1 MNSKAAIVS
10 VVVVA
15 TGVIGAVAYFTNS
28 NNTSLAK
35 VSNTQSV
42 PADGSIQ
49 PGSTSA
55 YSSVDST
62 QAQQA
67 RSSQQASNNPKQAG
81 HVIARPANQKSGWAA
96 IMDRMHEFDAD
107 GDGILSD
114 LEKMAMGVQLK
125 KEWTEKYDTD
135 GDGEI
140 SPEEMEAWQVEQFIN
155 SSWGQNMMRKFD
167 ADGDGILNPEEEV
180 ALRARLKQME
190 QEKQTN
196 ELNEFD
202 TDGDGEISE
211 SEREVQREQQR
222 RWWANATKSAV
233 AEHDRDGDGEL
244 NIEESREAWNAWI
257 QRQSIADFIK
267 RYDADRDGSMGAG
280 DYSEFIERYSAGD
293 LAADVN
299 RDGVINTLD
308 LTAYTDLV
316 SRSGD

>member
-10 VVVVA
+10 VVVVG
-15 TGVIGAVAYFTNS
+15 TGVLGAAVYFTSS
-28 NNTSLAK
+28 NNASLAQ
-35 VSNTQSV
+35 VSNAQSV
-42 PADGSIQ
+42 PANGSI
-49 PGSTSA
+49 PTDA
-55 YSSVDST
+55 ASSYASLEST
-62 QAQQA
+62 QAEPA
-67 RSSQQASNNPKQAG
+67 PKPSPKQAG
-81 HVIARPANQKSGWAA
+81 HVIARPANQKSGWAT
-96 IMDRMHEFDAD
+96 IMERMHEFDAD

-125 KEWTEKYDTD
+125 KEWTEKYDAD

-140 SPEEMEAWQVEQFIN
+140 SPEEMEAWQVEQFVN
-155 SSWGQNMMRKFD
+155 SSWGQNMMHKFD
-167 ADGDGILNPEEEV
+167 ADGDGILNAEEEI
-180 ALRARLKQME
+180 ALRARLKEME

-196 ELNEFD
+196 ELDEFD
-202 TDGDGEISE
+202 TDGDGKISE

-222 RWWANATKSAV
+222 QWWANATKSAV

-244 NIEESREAWNAWI
+244 NIEESRDAWDAWI
-257 QRQSIADFIK
+257 QRQSISDFIK
-267 RYDADRDGSMGAG
+267 RYDADHDGSMGAG